1 MPMMLSQNDRVHQ
14 QYGGRRHSLHLDC
27 NSLNMHLYG
36 SCFFKSGLI
45 SPADAQSLGPS
56 IGSTYYTPNMPFAVL
71 KEVVTNGIP
80 TLLATSTGGRKL
92 QNFDE
97 LNDLLSSI
105 TVILP
110 QIEPFS
116 VGVSVARITGSRR
129 ALAASLH
136 LQTVALQCETYDPDD
151 IAESNLFSSTVV

>member
-1 MPMMLSQNDRVHQ
+1 MPMILSQNDRVTN
-14 QYGGRRHSLHLDC
+14 YAAGDDIRYTLIATVLLC
-27 NSLNMHLYG
+27 TYG
-36 SCFFKSGLI
+36 SCYFKSGLI
-45 SPADAQSLGPS
+45 SPADAQSLGSS
-56 IGSTYYTPNMPFAVL
+56 IGSTYYTPNVPFAVL
-71 KEVVTNGIP
+71 KEVTNRIP

-116 VGVSVARITGSRR
+116 VGVRVAARITGSRR
-129 ALAASLH
+129 ALVASLH
-136 LQTVALQCETYDPDD
+136 LKIVA
-151 IAESNLFSSTVV
+151 